1 MPAIHNVVQQVAAHF
16 QPEKVI
22 LFGSYAY
29 GHSQPESD
37 VDLLV
42 IMRTPLKPME
52 QAVRICQAIEYHFG
66 LDLIVR
72 TPEMLERRLALGDP
86 FLAEIVSEGKV
97 LYERIDNRVP
107 ALGDDVNTPDVAGT
121 AHLCYTHV
129 SQKRLDFEF
138 ESDIGRWEAQND
150 A

>member
-1 MPAIHNVVQQVAAHF
+1 MSSRAVAPLPHRRRIPMPAIHNVVQQVAAHF

-29 GHSQPESD
+29 GHPQPESD

-42 IMRTPLKPME
+42 IMHTPLKPTE

-72 TPEMLERRLALGDP
+72 TPEMLERRLALGDS
-86 FLAEIVSEGKV
+86 FLAEIMLKGKV
-97 LYERIDNRVP
+97 LYER
-107 ALGDDVNTPDVAGT
+107 
-121 AHLCYTHV
+121 
-129 SQKRLDFEF
+129 
-138 ESDIGRWEAQND
+138 SDH
-150 A
+150 

>member
-1 MPAIHNVVQQVAAHF
+1 MSSRAVAPLPHRRRIPMPAIHNVVQQVAAHF

-29 GHSQPESD
+29 GHPQPESD

-42 IMRTPLKPME
+42 IMRTPLKPTE
-52 QAVRICQAIEYHFG
+52 QAVQICQAIEYHFG

-86 FLAEIVSEGKV
+86 FLAEIMSRGKV
-97 LYERIDNRVP
+97 LYERSDN
-107 ALGDDVNTPDVAGT
+107 
-121 AHLCYTHV
+121 
-129 SQKRLDFEF
+129 
-138 ESDIGRWEAQND
+138 
-150 A
+150 